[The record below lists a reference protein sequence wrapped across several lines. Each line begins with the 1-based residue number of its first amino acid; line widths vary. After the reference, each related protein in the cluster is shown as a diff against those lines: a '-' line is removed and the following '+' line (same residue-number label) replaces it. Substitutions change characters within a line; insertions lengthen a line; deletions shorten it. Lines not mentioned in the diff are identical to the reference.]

1 MGVCSRLSLIRHL
14 HISHNTPRLPS
25 KLISFLLGITTVPR
39 EFENSANAN
48 FFLLAGAESL
58 PADVLW
64 GSSVNEPQRTSAGRL
79 GVGDNANAIF
89 WVERGANKVHLGDEQ
104 VAN

>member
-48 FFLLAGAESL
+48 FFLLAGA
-58 PADVLW
+58 
-64 GSSVNEPQRTSAGRL
+64 GRL